1 MASRAYDGGDHKRA
15 HELARQ
21 YGTESVGWNGFRIP
35 DALLKRVPIELIFW
49 YNFVPLEETQD
60 GKVAIADPGQ
70 LLVLDQIKLALNRG
84 IVTKISTLRRISE
97 TLKRT
102 EPSQRDGY
110 R

>member
-1 MASRAYDGGDHKRA
+1 MAGDHERA

-21 YGTESVGWNGFRIP
+21 YGTEPVGWNGFRTP
-35 DALLKRVPIELIFW
+35 VALLKRVPIELIFR

-84 IVTKISTLRRISE
+84 IVTKVSTLRRISE
-97 TLKRT
+97 TLTRT